1 MTKKPTEA
9 QRRLLEHV
17 AANPGRLRDYASR
30 RDFPVS
36 VARRDTIWRCRSAGW
51 IDAPISTP
59 TRTYEL
65 TEAGRRALANP
76 EGEHIK
82 GDEG

>member
-1 MTKKPTEA
+1 MSKLTKA

-36 VARRDTIWRCRSAGW
+36 VARRNTIFRARSAGW
-51 IDAPISTP
+51 IDPPVETS

-65 TEAGRRALANP
+65 TDAGRVAL
-76 EGEHIK
+76 EGPD
-82 GDEG
+82 GR